1 LKDFLKNTAT
11 PADPHAVSEAAAML
25 SVSVVPGAD
34 TTEDLAV
41 TFADRANFAES
52 KTMKHSLATLTLGQ
66 AARSDLHPLL
76 LENLPEEQIAHVGLL
91 DDLTHDEIQQKYATA
106 GNEKVVMTRLEDGT
120 HVVLSA
126 AKVEAALQ
134 NKILELEQQ
143 GFETILMLCSGQ
155 YKNLFTD
162 SAILLEPYRIL
173 PPLVDAITG
182 GHQVGIVVAREEYI
196 AEQAYKWQS
205 LGQKPHFAVASPWE
219 TSDDDLIDAALHLQE
234 QGADVVVLDC
244 LGYHQRHRDFL
255 QKLLGI
261 PVLLSNVLIAK
272 LAAELLV

>member
-1 LKDFLKNTAT
+1 MDVT
-11 PADPHAVSEAAAML
+11 VAAA
-25 SVSVVPGAD
+25 D
-34 TTEDLAV
+34 K
-41 TFADRANFAES
+41 ANNAES
-52 KTMKHSLATLTLGQ
+52 KTMKNSLATLTLGH

-76 LENLPEEQIAHVGLL
+76 LEHLPEEQIAHVGLL
-91 DDLTHDEIQQKYATA
+91 DGMTA
-106 GNEKVVMTRLEDGT
+106 EDIARDYRAVENEKVVMTRLDDGT

-126 AKVEAALQ
+126 EKVEVALQ
-134 NKILELEQQ
+134 NQIRELERQ

-155 YKNLFTD
+155 YSNLFTER
-162 SAILLEPYRIL
+162 ATLLEPYRIL
-173 PPLVDAITG
+173 PPLVDAITD

-196 AEQAYKWQS
+196 AEQARKWKK
-205 LGQKPHFAVASPWE
+205 LAQKPHFAVASPWH
-219 TSDDDLIDAALHLQE
+219 TNDDDLIDAALWLQE